1 MTAAVFDLARS
12 SSAIIGLLVSDA
24 QAVLRSLAGR
34 VVVRPGGC
42 IGLIAGAAEDVS
54 GYFAQLADDSL
65 PSFPLGAKAHRGI
78 IHIEG
83 EAP

>member
-1 MTAAVFDLARS
+1 MTAAVFDPARS
-12 SSAIIGLLVSDA
+12 SSATIVLLASDA
-24 QAVLRSLAGR
+24 QAVLRSMTGR
-34 VVVRPGGC
+34 VMIRPDGYT
-42 IGLIAGAAEDVS
+42 GLIAGAAGDVTGS
-54 GYFAQLADDSL
+54 FAQPTDDSL

>member
-1 MTAAVFDLARS
+1 MTAAVPGLARS
-12 SSAIIGLLVSDA
+12 SSATIVLLVSDA
-24 QAVLRSLAGR
+24 QAVPRSMGR
-34 VVVRPGGC
+34 VVIRPDGY

-54 GYFAQLADDSL
+54 GYFAQLTDDSL
-65 PSFPLGAKAHRGI
+65 PSFPLGAKAHGGI